1 MNLFKNLTL
10 IYLIQPKNSISFGHH
25 QAKSLFDNVVIKLG
39 FLNLQIFAYPGVD
52 FGFGIIKFYMEKLYT
67 QIFD

>member
-10 IYLIQPKNSISFGHH
+10 LYLIQPKNSISFGHH
-25 QAKSLFDNVVIKLG
+25 QAKNLFDNVVIKLG

-52 FGFGIIKFYMEKLYT
+52 FWFWNYKILYGKAIYT
-67 QIFD
+67 NF